1 MKIPKRELDA
11 RLTLLDSAQAF
22 HWSEKDG
29 RYSALCAG
37 EPIALIDEGDC
48 WQAEGDERLIRRY
61 FDLDRCYAS
70 ICDGLEW
77 LPQARQAVEKLPGLR
92 LLGQDTWETVLA
104 FICSANN
111 NTARI
116 RTLVL
121 ALCQNYGEHFT
132 QDGMEFFGFPSA
144 QALAQ
149 VPESELRE
157 KKFGYR
163 AAYLV
168 ETAKMVAQGHPIAD
182 AAQMGYDEA
191 KRLLMALPGVGP
203 KVADCVLLFGCGH
216 SEAFPVDVWVERLLH
231 SWCGITETNRNK
243 AAALARLK
251 FGPNAGVIQQYLF
264 HCARCG
270 LIEL

>member
-1 MKIPKRELDA
+1 MKIPKKELDA

-22 HWSEKDG
+22 HWSETDG
-29 RYSALCAG
+29 HFAALCAG
-37 EPIALIDEGDC
+37 NPIALIDAGDC
-48 WQAEGDERLIRRY
+48 WRAEGDEALIRRY
-61 FDLDRCYAS
+61 FDLDRCYS
-70 ICDGLEW
+70 GICDDLDW
-77 LPQARQAVEKLPGLR
+77 LPQAGEAVRKLPGLR
-92 LLGQDTWETVLA
+92 LLQQDTWETILA

-121 ALCQNYGEHFT
+121 TLCRDYGEHFVR
-132 QDGMEFFGFPSA
+132 DGLEYYGFPSA
-144 QALAQ
+144 QRLAQ

-163 AAYLV
+163 AAYLIQ
-168 ETAKMVAQGHPIAD
+168 TAQMVAQGHPIAD
-182 AAQMGYDEA
+182 AARVEYDAA
-191 KRLLMALPGVGP
+191 KKLLTALPGVGP

-216 SEAFPVDVWVERLLH
+216 SEAFPVDVWVDRLLK
-231 SWCGITETNRNK
+231 SWCGIDEKNRDK
-243 AAALARLK
+243 AAALAREK